1 MSALTQSFLFRA
13 VTAFFK
19 HDLKLKR
26 AEDGVRIVLQERKV
40 VPKAPSRQ
48 EKVQQREN
56 QELDLIRTQL
66 AELLDTLPSTRQTMR
81 HLVFVEQALI
91 KKGLRALH
99 KLPLD
104 VLQHALAQLEGLV
117 TNWAPAGLANLRS
130 KMAVSILDREN
141 SDPEAENDAYRTAAV
156 MDSKAPPT
164 PAVAAVEK
172 VAEQAAEAAAVESDE
187 AALAAAY
194 AMLGNLVP
202 KASEPVPAVET
213 QAELGSRSA
222 KAMHRRRTDR
232 PTFADTAPPD
242 SLKLRELQA
251 S

>member
-13 VTAFFK
+13 FAAFFK

-40 VPKAPSRQ
+40 EPRPLTRQ
-48 EKVQQREN
+48 EKVQKREGE
-56 QELDLIRTQL
+56 ELALMRTQL
-66 AELLDTLPSTRQTMR
+66 AELLDTLPGTRETMR
-81 HLVFVEQALI
+81 HLVFVEQALA
-91 KKGLRALH
+91 KKGMRALH

-104 VLQHALAQLEGLV
+104 VLQHALSQLEGLV

-130 KMAVSILDREN
+130 KMAVSILDREHA
-141 SDPEAENDAYRTAAV
+141 DPEAENDAYQTAAV
-156 MDSKAPPT
+156 LDSKAPPA
-164 PAVAAVEK
+164 PVVVKAAE
-172 VAEQAAEAAAVESDE
+172 EAAEAAAMESDE
-187 AALAAAY
+187 AELAAAY

-202 KASEPVPAVET
+202 KSEPEVVAVET

-222 KAMHRRRTDR
+222 KAMHRRRNDR

>member
-26 AEDGVRIVLQERKV
+26 AEDGVRIVLQERKFE
-40 VPKAPSRQ
+40 PKPPTRQ
-48 EKVQQREN
+48 QKVQQREN
-56 QELDLIRTQL
+56 QELELIRKQL
-66 AELLDTLPSTRQTMR
+66 AELLDTLPGTRDTMR
-81 HLVFVEQALI
+81 HLVFVEQALA

-99 KLPLD
+99 KLPLE
-104 VLQHALAQLEGLV
+104 VLEHALSQLEGLV
-117 TNWAPAGLANLRS
+117 TNWAPVGLANLRS
-130 KMAVSILDREN
+130 KMAVSILDREH

-156 MDSKAPPT
+156 LDSKAPPT

-172 VAEQAAEAAAVESDE
+172 AAEQAAEAAAVQSDE

-202 KASEPVPAVET
+202 KSEAPAVEVET

-222 KAMHRRRTDR
+222 KSMHRRRGDR

-242 SLKLRELQA
+242 SLKLRELQI